1 MRGNHA
7 ASLRRLPRVFSFLFL
22 FIILQFL
29 LKDSDRPGIHA
40 GMVGCRVDR
49 GLFPSLLSALA
60 VGFRFSFCVR
70 MCVYVQRLSFIVN
83 YKHYIHFFYRYLA
96 AFFSWIYHVGMHMLK
111 QTVQKWSDVPLKGA
125 PDPYLQ
131 CLKFSILNQK
141 IIIIITIIK
150 HVLTMERS
158 SI

>member
-7 ASLRRLPRVFSFLFL
+7 ASLRRLPRVFSFWFL

-29 LKDSDRPGIHA
+29 LKDPDRPGIHA

-60 VGFRFSFCVR
+60 VGFRFSFFLCVCVCVCV
-70 MCVYVQRLSFIVN
+70 CVYVQRLSFIVN

-96 AFFSWIYHVGMHMLK
+96 VFFLDLPCWDAYVKANSAEMVGR
-111 QTVQKWSDVPLKGA
+111 PLK
-125 PDPYLQ
+125 
-131 CLKFSILNQK
+131 
-141 IIIIITIIK
+141 
-150 HVLTMERS
+150 RS
-158 SI
+158 TRPVSAMFEI

>member
-1 MRGNHA
+1 
-7 ASLRRLPRVFSFLFL
+7 
-22 FIILQFL
+22 
-29 LKDSDRPGIHA
+29 
-40 GMVGCRVDR
+40 
-49 GLFPSLLSALA
+49 
-60 VGFRFSFCVR
+60 
-70 MCVYVQRLSFIVN
+70 
-83 YKHYIHFFYRYLA
+83 
-96 AFFSWIYHVGMHMLK
+96 MLK

-131 CLKFSILNQK
+131 CLKFSILYQK